1 MRQGW
6 ILGTNGRGLVGL
18 SDTQDSG
25 QKVKMSEGS
34 VLGNWEEGT
43 DRAGA
48 VGGVGLRGDSFGVS
62 LVTLRACAEICS
74 SCTVGSENW

>member
-18 SDTQDSG
+18 SDTQDPG

-48 VGGVGLRGDSFGVS
+48 MGRGQV
-62 LVTLRACAEICS
+62 
-74 SCTVGSENW
+74 

>member
-18 SDTQDSG
+18 SDTQDAG

-34 VLGNWEEGT
+34 VLGSWEEGT

-48 VGGVGLRGDSFGVS
+48 MGGGGFERGQVWSFPGHP
-62 LVTLRACAEICS
+62 LCLCRDLHLFFLH
-74 SCTVGSENW
+74 GWK